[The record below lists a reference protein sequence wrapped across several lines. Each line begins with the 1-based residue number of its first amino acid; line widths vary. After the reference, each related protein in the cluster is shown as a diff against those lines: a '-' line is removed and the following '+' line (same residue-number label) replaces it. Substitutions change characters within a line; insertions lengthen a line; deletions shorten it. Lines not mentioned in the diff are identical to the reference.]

1 MGQSPTVSASP
12 LSVLGYLL
20 VGAEPAAEPSVV

>member
-12 LSVLGYLL
+12 LSVLGYLF